1 MNTSEPILATQ
12 PPARQGGET
21 CTHTAYTDSCEWNFH
36 CHMVDRPEAVADAE
50 KARRLLAMLIARRIV
65 CSVSSLSDNKEKMS

>member
-1 MNTSEPILATQ
+1 MNTSEPILAIR
-12 PPARQGGET
+12 PPARQGEDY
-21 CTHTAYTDSCEWNFH
+21 THTAYTDSCEWNFL

-65 CSVSSLSDNKEKMS
+65 CSVSSLSDNKEKML